1 MNLVNWI
8 YDSVLVL
15 MAAAIGFFLGLAGL
29 GMAQLIV
36 TGAWASV
43 IVLTVYAIVMYLI
56 VVVFDWALDFR
67 IPNGVKAAT
76 AGTKQTNA
84 FERRRKRNGWIG
96 FFFGAA
102 VAIVASMFIP
112 LDQIMGFF

>member
-1 MNLVNWI
+1 MWI

-29 GMAQLIV
+29 GMAQLIGN
-36 TGAWASV
+36 GAWAYV
-43 IVLTVYAIVMYLI
+43 IILTVYAILMFII
-56 VVVFDWALDFR
+56 VVVFEWALDFR
-67 IPNGVKAAT
+67 ISNGVKAAP

-84 FERRRKRNGWIG
+84 FEQRRKRNGRIG

-102 VAIVASMFIP
+102 VAFVASMFIP
-112 LDQIMGFF
+112 LEQIMEFF